1 MQQPQCI
8 FHVFPIS
15 CSPILSYD
23 VWHFWENFDH
33 YFSILMVN
41 EHIPESKIEQ
51 PNFSKARKCQVSEML
66 RTELDSTSVDTGK
79 EFDQKKC
86 LFTRKTDKVQW
97 KTLLTTNQE
106 KAKQTKNTC
115 KRWGSRSMEI
125 AWHFK
130 GKEIQYTRN
139 TNSEQTSG
147 TTYFKIRRQKYDEKL
162 WDKKLRASWIN
173 CHLHTRVMSKP

>member
-79 EFDQKKC
+79 EFDQKKG
-86 LFTRKTDKVQW
+86 LFTRKTDKVQR
-97 KTLLTTNQE
+97 KMLVRKNQDTTFQVL
-106 KAKQTKNTC
+106 
-115 KRWGSRSMEI
+115 
-125 AWHFK
+125 F
-130 GKEIQYTRN
+130 RN
-139 TNSEQTSG
+139 
-147 TTYFKIRRQKYDEKL
+147 Y
-162 WDKKLRASWIN
+162 KKLIAVLFLEFLLNDVSSSRLQNKYYKIF
-173 CHLHTRVMSKP
+173 RKPILCQGTQ